1 MNFKLIISFNLLLV
15 LYSFAAAAQAQIG
28 LKGMRTY
35 NFGTSNFTTPT
46 YQNPTGFAFG
56 GTSQFPVGRIQKPF
70 CYSLNCDEGKVGM
83 AGAANY
89 MSIERRNRNLQQGL
103 MQTLK
108 SENTCALEFP
118 TTDFDN
124 IAEATDVAACYKNR
138 NTPSTVAVS
147 DFQKF
152 QQDDEVC
159 GCLRRVGQ
167 TVPSVGE
174 MMNTPLARIQGVKVG
189 SAPTDM
195 PTEEQK
201 LENFERNT
209 TRIRDEMNRNSSA
222 MSFQASVMQDLSGV
236 PVAPNQID
244 NFAKAYST
252 DPLGR
257 NPASI
262 TAAGIGQ
269 GEGFLRGVLGPGR
282 GSRQRMSRVDNF
294 RGTYL
299 SGLLDDNREGAE
311 KILNLLPD
319 IQRRGPDTSPAKTRM
334 SEEQMQTKL
343 NTALFKMAEP
353 GGAVQE
359 LFQPVDIRRPS
370 EKDSVGQCVSA
381 REFMAYKQLPGPE
394 MIDEMKND
402 SGNISDWNYNTLK
415 SEYKRIM
422 ALPYPEKQDKK
433 ARIQSLKTRITF
445 LERNPMLK
453 NFLKAEPESNDRYF
467 GIIRTSDEDKIRAAY
482 GADPAQKIGPLNE
495 RKSALVGMMKNLVP
509 NAGCNSECM
518 AKNTKNILEFF
529 AKPANNFV
537 TITENNKTNAF
548 LSDDF
553 ISNRAELFAGRPE
566 STNRSSYDRAFT
578 SYGLGSP
585 ATCDAESKLDICVRT
600 YAGYCQFLKNKNS
613 EIEQLRDM
621 DPVLQDD
628 LEAKTSKFFDPNPAT
643 NTELGD
649 FIKSVCNTPRR
660 KVGDQSGKYQTFWQY
675 FNDKCKT
682 MGPGACDD
690 VQKIQQARGQY
701 LTEYPDPA
709 APNTSVSSVE
719 IATFNKIMV
728 SSNVGRG
735 VSDSTKA
742 AMASGSSASDIA
754 SLLNSSNRDW
764 GFEDNIVTDG
774 AVNSKLADSGISNG
788 TTPTKVDNKIDN
800 SSVIDDPA
808 SMAGNYSMFNGA
820 AANGT
825 TPTVAGSEQPQKVEN
840 MSDPQRQELMDEWQK
855 EYDAWKKNK
864 GSDTSAAASA
874 TETAMKAR
882 IEALEQLLSQQKKLT
897 EDQYKLLNDAIA
909 NQSRAASQNVAAAQ
923 SEQGASQSSGRSR
936 SVASVSAAAEEESSR
951 GPASVQDQRA
961 ATAAGAASG
970 AGSAGVGSGSS
981 SSSRRATVSSSDDVA
996 REEAKLVN
1004 MRSNSDGSIVISAVN
1019 TNSGAVANAVSVPV
1033 SDEQYRAL
1041 QANPQ
1046 SLNLSQIEKSIPQDQ
1061 IAKLEKD
1068 GEITIL
1074 LRNGSNPPFEVKVEK
1089 KNNKLVYSLKDKNGK
1104 DQAPVRRV
1112 FTRQALE
1119 LQLKANR

>member
-15 LYSFAAAAQAQIG
+15 LYSFSAAAQSQIG
-28 LKGMRTY
+28 LKGARQY
-35 NFGTSNFTTPT
+35 NFGPQTNFATPT
-46 YQNPTGFAFG
+46 LNPQGPFGFG
-56 GTSQFPVGRIQKPF
+56 GMSQFPVGRNQPTY
-70 CYSLNCDEGKVGM
+70 CYSLKCEGGNTGVLGSS
-83 AGAANY
+83 NPL
-89 MSIERRNRNLQQGL
+89 SILRRNQNVQQGL
-103 MQTLK
+103 MKTLK
-108 SENTCALEFP
+108 SDNTCALEFP

-138 NTPSTVAVS
+138 NTPSTEVVS

-167 TVPSVGE
+167 TVPSVAQL
-174 MMNTPLARIQGVKVG
+174 MDTPLDRIQGVKVG
-189 SAPTDM
+189 SGPSDT

-222 MSFQASVMQDLSGV
+222 MSFQASVIQDMSGKPV
-236 PVAPNQID
+236 PENEID
-244 NFAKAYST
+244 KFAKAYAT

-257 NPASI
+257 NPASL
-262 TAAGIGQ
+262 TGRALGAGFTR
-269 GEGFLRGVLGPGR
+269 ELLGPQKFR
-282 GSRQRMSRVDNF
+282 SSPRDNV
-294 RGTYL
+294 RGTFL
-299 SGLLDDNREGAE
+299 DGLVLDGGKDLMSDVKLRSPGSGT
-311 KILNLLPD
+311 P
-319 IQRRGPDTSPAKTRM
+319 KTRM
-334 SEEQMQTKL
+334 SDSQMQEKL
-343 NTALFKMAEP
+343 NSALFKMAEP

-359 LFQPVDIRRPS
+359 LFQPIDIRRPT
-370 EKDSVGQCVSA
+370 EKDPVGQCVSA
-381 REFMAYKQLPGPE
+381 REFMAYKQIPSPE
-394 MIDEMKND
+394 MINEMKND
-402 SGNISDWNYNTLK
+402 SGNIDDWNYTSLK
-415 SEYKRIM
+415 KEYKEIM
-422 ALPYPEKQDKK
+422 ALPYPEKQQKK
-433 ARIQSLKTRITF
+433 ARIQSLKTRITY
-445 LERNPMLK
+445 LERNPLLK
-453 NFLKAEPESNDRYF
+453 NFLKADPSTNDRYF
-467 GIIRTSDEDKIRAAY
+467 GIIPNSDEAQIRAAY
-482 GADPAQKIGPLNE
+482 GSDPALKVSPLND
-495 RKSALVGMMKNLVP
+495 RKSALIGMIKNLVP
-509 NAGCNSECM
+509 NSSCNNECM
-518 AKNTKNILEFF
+518 ENNTKGILEFF
-529 AKPANNFV
+529 GKPANNFV

-553 ISNRAELFAGRPE
+553 ISNRAELFASRPE

-578 SYGLGSP
+578 TYGLGSP

-660 KVGDQSGKYQTFWQY
+660 SADDKSGKYQTFWQY
-675 FNDKCKT
+675 FNEKCKT
-682 MGPGACDD
+682 MGPGACEDNK
-690 VQKIQQARGQY
+690 KIQQARGEY
-701 LTEYPDPA
+701 LTRYPDPA
-709 APNTSVSSVE
+709 TPNTSVSSSD

-742 AMASGSSASDIA
+742 AMASGSSARDIA

-774 AVNSKLADSGISNG
+774 AVNSKIADSGISNG
-788 TTPTKVDNKIDN
+788 TTPAKVDNKIDN

-825 TPTVAGSEQPQKVEN
+825 TPTVAGGEQPQKVEN

-897 EDQYKLLNDAIA
+897 DDQYKLLNDAIA

-923 SEQGASQSSGRSR
+923 SEQGASQSNGRSR

-961 ATAAGAASG
+961 ATAPGAASG